1 MGANKLLLRF
11 EGEALVRRCARC
23 LVAAEP
29 VEVIPV
35 VGYDSRA
42 VLEALSGLSVR
53 PVVNPQF
60 EAGIGGSI
68 AAGIQAASTNSEAF
82 LIALADMPH
91 ITPELLRRLFEEFDG
106 DPYTIVA
113 PAFQGRR
120 GHPVLFGAAHRS
132 LLTRLQGDR
141 GARDIIERKRD
152 HLRLVVCESES
163 VLQDWDYP
171 ADLPDGIE
179 VR

>member
-1 MGANKLLLRF
+1 MGANKLLLNI
-11 EGEALVRRCARC
+11 EGEALVRRSARC
-23 LVAAEP
+23 LVAARP
-29 VEVIPV
+29 VEVIAV
-35 VGYDSRA
+35 VGYDSEA
-42 VLEALSGLSVR
+42 VLEALSGL
-53 PVVNPQF
+53 PLLPIVNPQF
-60 EAGIGGSI
+60 EAGIGASI
-68 AAGIQAASTNSEAF
+68 AAGVQAAAATSEGF

-91 ITPELLRRLFEEFDG
+91 VAPELLRRLFEEFDG

-113 PAFQGRR
+113 PEFQGRR
-120 GHPVLFGAAHRS
+120 GHPVLFGAAHRL

-141 GARDIIERKRD
+141 GARDIIERHRD